1 MHEIQ
6 CLQLE
11 QGMSYNA
18 TYFFEYMNTYVD
30 IIYAYGAS
38 GAIRHDMIDGH
49 GVLYSNLWL
58 QLLIAV

>member
-1 MHEIQ
+1 MQ
-6 CLQLE
+6 RLQLE

-18 TYFFEYMNTYVD
+18 TYFF
-30 IIYAYGAS
+30 AYGAS

>member
-18 TYFFEYMNTYVD
+18 TYFVEYMNTYAD
-30 IIYAYGAS
+30 IMYAYGAS
-38 GAIRHDMIDGH
+38 AAIRHDMIDGH
-49 GVLYSNLWL
+49 GVLYR
-58 QLLIAV
+58 

>member
-1 MHEIQ
+1 MQ
-6 CLQLE
+6 RLQLE

-18 TYFFEYMNTYVD
+18 TYFFEYVNTDVD

>member
-1 MHEIQ
+1 
-6 CLQLE
+6 
-11 QGMSYNA
+11 MSYNA

-49 GVLYSNLWL
+49 GVLYSNLFL

>member
-1 MHEIQ
+1 
-6 CLQLE
+6 
-11 QGMSYNA
+11 MSYSA

-49 GVLYSNLWL
+49 DVLYNNVWL